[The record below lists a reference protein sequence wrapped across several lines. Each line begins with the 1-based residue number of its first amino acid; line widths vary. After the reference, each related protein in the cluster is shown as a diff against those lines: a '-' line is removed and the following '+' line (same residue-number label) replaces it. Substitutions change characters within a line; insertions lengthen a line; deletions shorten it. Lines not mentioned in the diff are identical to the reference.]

1 MIVPTPEGFPMRFLL
16 GLIFGVTLTV
26 VAAFVMDQREQQ
38 VEKRVVN
45 WDVVNEKVGA
55 ATKDAQE
62 VWSDF
67 TSELTGP

>member
-1 MIVPTPEGFPMRFLL
+1 MRFLFGFIL
-16 GLIFGVTLTV
+16 GVALTV
-26 VAAFVMDQREQQ
+26 VAAFVMDQREQR

-62 VWSDF
+62 VWTDF